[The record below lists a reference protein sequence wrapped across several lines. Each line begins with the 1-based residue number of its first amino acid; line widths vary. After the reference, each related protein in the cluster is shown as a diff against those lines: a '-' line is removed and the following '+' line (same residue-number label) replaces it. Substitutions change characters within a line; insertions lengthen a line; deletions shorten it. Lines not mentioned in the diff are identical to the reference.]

1 MKSCW
6 ILILLAP
13 GMFSTAATAQQT
25 LSRSEDETAIR
36 QTVQAYIETRES
48 NNREGLIALLT
59 ADVDQLVSTGNMRA
73 SRDAVVNGSLSTTAS
88 TGGSRQI
95 SIESIRFLS
104 PEIAIGDGPYD
115 VVGRVDGPDR
125 HYKTT
130 MVFQRVDG
138 AWKIAAIR
146 NMQPR

>member
-73 SRDAVVNGSLSTTAS
+73 GRDAVVNGSLSTTAS